1 MDEKINITIDGGN
14 YKARENQV
22 IVEAAKDNGIYIPT
36 LCYLEGMQNCLG
48 TCRVCTVKS
57 NGHYVAG
64 CTSPVQE
71 GISVEVN
78 TPELIDFRK
87 ALIEM
92 LFVEGNHLCPS
103 CEKSGDC
110 DLQALAYRFNMLV
123 PRFPFK
129 FNNREIDMESSRFIV
144 LDHNR
149 CILCKRCVEI
159 VKTENGEKIFAFQ
172 NRGSHVEV
180 HIDPE
185 HGLNL
190 TSVLGKKA
198 SEICPVGAILHKGKG
213 FDRPIGSR
221 KYDKNPIGHEIES
234 KK

>member
-1 MDEKINITIDGGN
+1 MAEEINITIDGKS
-14 YKARENQV
+14 YKALENQT

-36 LCYLEGMQNCLG
+36 LCYLEGMGNLLG
-48 TCRVCTVKS
+48 TCRVCTVKN
-57 NGHYVAG
+57 NGHNVAG
-64 CTSPVQE
+64 CTQPVE
-71 GISVEVN
+71 AGAIVEVN

-110 DLQALAYRFNMLV
+110 DLQALAYRFNMFV
-123 PRFPFK
+123 PRFPFN
-129 FNNREIDMESSRFIV
+129 FYNREIDMETSPLIV
-144 LDHNR
+144 MEHNR

-159 VKTENGEKIFAFQ
+159 VKTEDGEKIFEFQ
-172 NRGSHVEV
+172 NRGNHVEV

-185 HGLNL
+185 HGLKL
-190 TSVLGKKA
+190 TPALGQQA
-198 SEICPVGAILHKGKG
+198 SDICPVGAILYKGKG

-221 KYDKNPIGHEIES
+221 KYDKHPIGHEVE
-234 KK
+234 